1 MRQIRTDLAMESTG
15 AQNGSE
21 LPGVTISTWEA
32 GDVHITEVRIDEG
45 EGAELLGKAPGVYV
59 TLECPNVQK
68 QGPELR
74 IAMASLLGE
83 EIIRLLPPDD
93 GRPILVMGLGN
104 RLVTPD
110 ALGPRTIEHTLV
122 TRHIFKELPHSVDDR
137 MQPVCAVAPGVL
149 GVTGVETLE
158 MTRGIVREVD
168 PRAVIAIDALAARA
182 TSRVGSTVQLTDTGI
197 QPGSGV
203 GNHRGALTRDTLGV
217 PVLALGVPTV
227 IYAATIARDALELL
241 TEDGHAH
248 EEAIEALCERLFEG
262 ALGEMIVTPR
272 EVGDLIGDVAQM
284 LASGF
289 NQALHPGL
297 SEKEILTMM

>member
-1 MRQIRTDLAMESTG
+1 MRQIRTDLAMESAAGRGETD
-15 AQNGSE
+15 

-32 GDVHITEVRIDEG
+32 GDVHVTEVKVDAG
-45 EGAELLGKAPGVYV
+45 KGAELLGKAPGIYV
-59 TLECPNVQK
+59 SLECPMGVK
-68 QGPELR
+68 QGPEVRAALSG
-74 IAMASLLGE
+74 ILGE
-83 EIIRLLPPDD
+83 ELIRLLPADD
-93 GRPILVMGLGN
+93 GRPVLVVGLGN
-104 RLVTPD
+104 RQVTPD
-110 ALGPRTIEHTLV
+110 ALGPRTVERTLV
-122 TRHIFKELPHSVDDR
+122 TRHIFKALPDEVDDR

-158 MTRGIVREVD
+158 MARGIVREID

-203 GNHRGALTRDTLGV
+203 GNHRRALTRETLGV

-227 IYAATIARDALELL
+227 IYAATIARDALEMLA
-241 TEDGHAH
+241 EDGPAH
-248 EEAIEALCERLFEG
+248 EDAIDGLCERLLSG
-262 ALGEMIVTPR
+262 AMGEMIVTPR
-272 EVGDLIGDVAQM
+272 EIDDMIGDVAHM
-284 LASGF
+284 LASGI